1 MTGSLLSVRGL
12 VAGYGPVPVTHNID
26 LDVAPGEVVALVGP
40 NGAGKTTTLLTLSGA
55 IPALSGDVRWNGV
68 PARGQLHHRAR
79 KGLGYVTEERSVFMR
94 LTTLQN
100 LKVGRGDIRHALSL
114 FPELAERQN
123 VKAGDLSG
131 GEQQMLTL
139 ARALSRKP
147 KLLLADELSLGL
159 GPLIV
164 ERLLKA
170 VRQAADDDGLGV
182 LLVEQHVDKVMQ
194 LADRA
199 YVLNRGEIVLT
210 GPAAEFRGNAD
221 RLRAA
226 YLGGPARWPDGS
238 PPPADAEAAAQ
249 TGAPGQADEAEYM
262 QPAREP
268 AGPAS

>member
-1 MTGSLLSVRGL
+1 MTAALLSVRGL
-12 VAGYGPVPVTHNID
+12 VAGYGRVAVTRDVD
-26 LDVAPGEVVALVGP
+26 LDVAAGEVVALVGP

-55 IPALSGDVRWNGV
+55 IPALSGEVLLNGE
-68 PARGQLHHRAR
+68 PAKGQLHHRAR
-79 KGLGYVTEERSVFMR
+79 NGLGYVTEERSVFMR

-100 LKVGRGDIRHALSL
+100 LKVGRGDIKRALAL
-114 FPELAERQN
+114 FPELAQRQH

-170 VRQAADDDGLGV
+170 VRQAADESGLGV
-182 LLVEQHVDKVMQ
+182 LLVEQHIDKVLQ

-199 YVLNRGEIVLT
+199 YVLNRGEVVLT
-210 GPAAEFRGNAD
+210 GPASEFRRNSD

-226 YLGGPARWPDGS
+226 YLGGSVPRSEQATAGTSPAGD
-238 PPPADAEAAAQ
+238 
-249 TGAPGQADEAEYM
+249 TGEEAE
-262 QPAREP
+262 QLRPVGES
-268 AGPAS
+268 AGSGS